1 MLGNIGFTLELVNLF
16 LLFKVL
22 LGYPV
27 RENPVAL
34 AVAVLLA
41 AVHYGGFALLSN
53 DMIWEVNWLWK
64 VIPMAIP
71 VLCFQGRKLV
81 VLGISLCM
89 DVVFLMM
96 EFLSRGILLL
106 IVKGKI
112 EKLDNISTYAI
123 GLVALAVVL
132 LCLCAVLRS
141 KRLKL
146 HRAAEQVKPWA
157 FIPFILCK
165 PILIYDEHY
174 SSGDISDTM
183 ALMTFGSD
191 LIRDSVIGFVFLAF
205 FLVCLVLISQRK
217 ELRRMV
223 LFNERCIREQ
233 TEQYQLQGRTDME
246 LRKFRHDYRE
256 HFAVIQRLSEEDEAL
271 RVLNYLNDIEVMNE
285 SLHFVSTNNIIGDAI
300 INRYE
305 HMCREEGIALTVD
318 GKFPEHMQIA
328 ETDLCIILSNGL
340 KNAYE
345 AARKCGSD
353 QRNIMISIENDGEHF
368 LFVVIRNSCRE
379 SLELKDGIPVTK
391 KEDKKNHG
399 LGSQNMAEAA
409 QRSGGSVNWREEEGQ
424 VITEIMLPV

>member
-71 VLCFQGRKLV
+71 MLCFQGRKLV

-96 EFLSRGILLL
+96 EFLSRGTLLL

-123 GLVALAVVL
+123 GLAALAVVL

-146 HRAAEQVKPWA
+146 HR
-157 FIPFILCK
+157 
-165 PILIYDEHY
+165 
-174 SSGDISDTM
+174 
-183 ALMTFGSD
+183 
-191 LIRDSVIGFVFLAF
+191 
-205 FLVCLVLISQRK
+205 
-217 ELRRMV
+217 
-223 LFNERCIREQ
+223 
-233 TEQYQLQGRTDME
+233 LQSR
-246 LRKFRHDYRE
+246 
-256 HFAVIQRLSEEDEAL
+256 
-271 RVLNYLNDIEVMNE
+271 
-285 SLHFVSTNNIIGDAI
+285 
-300 INRYE
+300 
-305 HMCREEGIALTVD
+305 
-318 GKFPEHMQIA
+318 
-328 ETDLCIILSNGL
+328 
-340 KNAYE
+340 
-345 AARKCGSD
+345 
-353 QRNIMISIENDGEHF
+353 
-368 LFVVIRNSCRE
+368 
-379 SLELKDGIPVTK
+379 
-391 KEDKKNHG
+391 
-399 LGSQNMAEAA
+399 
-409 QRSGGSVNWREEEGQ
+409 
-424 VITEIMLPV
+424 